1 MEKWLSKQTVF
12 DGKIFKV
19 VSGKVTT
26 TSGLT
31 QPRDVVEH
39 NGGVAIV
46 AIENGCVLLV
56 KQFRIAAEREMLELP
71 AGKLESPTDDPLERA
86 RAELQEETGF
96 YPGKIE
102 KIAQYY
108 SSVGFT
114 NEKMYLFLAT
124 VLTPWQRSDPTKRW
138 PFSLLSTKFLWWIGR
153 ENSESKTL
161 IGLLVGRALKNKS
174 IYSIVLSRNPLPNT
188 GKKA

>member
-124 VLTPWQRSDPTKRW
+124 ELTPSAKEGDPDEEIGLFRL
-138 PFSLLSTKFLWWIGR
+138 PIDQIPSWIEGGKIQD
-153 ENSESKTL
+153 SKTL
-161 IGLLVGRALKNKS
+161 IGLLELTRRFKNQ
-174 IYSIVLSRNPLPNT
+174 VHL
-188 GKKA
+188 